1 MPAEGLAPCRT
12 LFKHREDL
20 VVNRLRISTLVALAL
35 LTGGAAH
42 TEEASPKRWEAFALE
57 DLRQQQEA
65 SSRPWLAFL
74 KVPAL
79 STGLYVLPAG
89 GQDGQSPHER
99 DEVYYVVA
107 GLAVLEVDGER
118 QPVRPGS
125 VVYVKAEVDHRFV
138 EIEEDLEVLVFFSAP
153 PAGASSDE

>member
-1 MPAEGLAPCRT
+1 MV
-12 LFKHREDL
+12 K
-20 VVNRLRISTLVALAL
+20 RLRVLTLVTLAL
-35 LTGGAAH
+35 LGGGVAH
-42 TEEASPKRWEAFALE
+42 TEEADPPKRWEAFALD
-57 DLRQQQEA
+57 DLREQREA
-65 SSRPWLAFL
+65 TSRPWLAFL

-99 DEVYYVVA
+99 DEVYYVVV
-107 GLAVLEVDGER
+107 GRAVLEVDGQR

-138 EIEEDLEVLVFFSAP
+138 EIEEDLEVVVFFSAP
-153 PAGASSDE
+153 PAGGSSDE